1 MKRMGSTASMTK
13 LSPPAM
19 RVAKGKQTDML
30 RKNGG
35 SDLSLLLCFEV
46 LSGSELHGSGVT
58 SQSCA
63 RVSPLLFEAFLLTQP
78 SPHDIEFRMTIESHI
93 PNDEQPF

>member
-1 MKRMGSTASMTK
+1 MTK

-19 RVAKGKQTDML
+19 RVAKGKQTDVL
-30 RKNGG
+30 RKNVG
-35 SDLSLLLCFEV
+35 SDLSLLQCFEV

-78 SPHDIEFRMTIESHI
+78 SPHDIEFLMTIESHI

>member
-13 LSPPAM
+13 PSPPAM
-19 RVAKGKQTDML
+19 SVAKGKQTDVL

-78 SPHDIEFRMTIESHI
+78 SPHDIEFRMTIESHL

>member
-19 RVAKGKQTDML
+19 SVAKGKQTDVL

-35 SDLSLLLCFEV
+35 SDLSLLQCFEV
-46 LSGSELHGSGVT
+46 LSGSKLHG
-58 SQSCA
+58 Q
-63 RVSPLLFEAFLLTQP
+63 
-78 SPHDIEFRMTIESHI
+78 EFRHSHA
-93 PNDEQPF
+93 PVYPHFFSRLFGSPSLHLMALNFE